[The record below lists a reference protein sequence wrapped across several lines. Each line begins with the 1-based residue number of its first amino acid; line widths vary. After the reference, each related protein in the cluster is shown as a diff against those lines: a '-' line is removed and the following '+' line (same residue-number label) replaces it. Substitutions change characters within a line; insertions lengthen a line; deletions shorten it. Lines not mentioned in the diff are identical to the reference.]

1 MFQKNKAFEEDIEK
15 MATMKKKYLEII
27 NALKKRCTDNKE
39 DISRLEKEKT
49 DLGTEVNKNK
59 EESKKNLEDRDK
71 FRELCLQYEN
81 KIESLESKV
90 EALEMAAK
98 TKPREVR
105 LLNDDQPSTSQP
117 KLAVSG
123 QQRTDSS
130 SKGSGDRPS
139 ANIKPQPQRTPQA
152 TIRPTPQP
160 VAPQTTVVHVQPMQ
174 SVQSSG
180 NDTSSAIDQ
189 IPQPSTSVPTGS
201 VFGIAN
207 PQNSA
212 RVAPQVRTVGEISS
226 VQTPPHAQEF
236 AMHTSA
242 ASSTTIDIITTTADN
257 SGMVQNT
264 DGATASTTSALVL
277 PLTSRT
283 PINLPISNSERGG
296 DTTAAIQPYNL
307 HPSYGGNLGSTAPYL
322 NVTTPIAQV
331 SPDQQQQEISS
342 SSAQQSQISAPLIGP
357 YSTSGRPATSFGVN
371 RGESGPA
378 DSSFASTA
386 KRNRDSLTSS
396 DEEHSGG
403 KRARVLPT
411 SSADDNVSRPMTS
424 STSQHR
430 LATEESNEVDPV
442 IIPSGAYND
451 SVASSSAANM
461 VLPEIPIA
469 VYDAIAA
476 ISSSASDLSSVTS
489 AEVLSQHTRSVSQND
504 NEADAFQVDFR
515 GSSAE
520 DYEGGSQ
527 NIQTIGVAA
536 DSNTCTSIEP
546 SVIESG
552 QYEEIEE
559 TIGTTDDTND
569 DDECEVG
576 EISAR
581 EEYEGEEMGYM
592 DDTNE
597 QDEDGESDD
606 EDNDEDDVICLSGGE
621 NDAEPQFASLEPHD
635 SLLQNEDNQ
644 QEINELEQDEFNA
657 YVEEPMQSSSTIG
670 GHVEVIGSD
679 FPAEHSSEGGFIVST
694 EQPFVVAQSETYN
707 IEAMESSSG
716 QPASGMHANNDNLVW
731 TKSPDRV
738 QNVGNLEVDTSEPPS
753 PASDTLALRSVTPGD
768 SNDAAVTSSGTVVE
782 PETSETPQLRS
793 IENVARKSTRPS
805 RPRLRRNPTSNTHGS
820 GGNGADDA
828 SNP

>member
-1 MFQKNKAFEEDIEK
+1 MEL
-15 MATMKKKYLEII
+15 TKKKYLDVI
-27 NALKKRCTDNKE
+27 NALKKRYKD
-39 DISRLEKEKT
+39 DLGRMEKEKN
-49 DLGTEVNKNK
+49 DLSGEVAQKQ
-59 EESKKNLEDRDK
+59 EESTKNLEERDK

-81 KIESLESKV
+81 KIENLESKV

-105 LLNDDQPSTSQP
+105 LGNDDQPSTSQP

-160 VAPQTTVVHVQPMQ
+160 VAPQTAVVHVQPMQ

-180 NDTSSAIDQ
+180 NDTSSTPDQ

-201 VFGIAN
+201 VFGILN

-212 RVAPQVRTVGEISS
+212 RVAPQVRTVGEITS

-236 AMHTSA
+236 AIHTSA
-242 ASSTTIDIITTTADN
+242 ASSTTIDIITTSADN
-257 SGMVQNT
+257 TGIVQST
-264 DGATASTTSALVL
+264 DGVTASTASALVM
-277 PLTSRT
+277 PLTRT

-307 HPSYGGNLGSTAPYL
+307 HPSYGTNLSSAPYV
-322 NVTTPIAQV
+322 NVTTPLSQV
-331 SPDQQQQEISS
+331 SPDQQQQQEISS
-342 SSAQQSQISAPLIGP
+342 SSTQQAQLNAPLIGP
-357 YSTSGRPATSFGVN
+357 YSTSGRPTASTSYGVN

-378 DSSFASTA
+378 DSSFVSSAA
-386 KRNRDSLTSS
+386 GKRNRESLTSS

-411 SSADDNVSRPMTS
+411 SSADDNVSRTITPGN
-424 STSQHR
+424 SQNR
-430 LATEESNEVDPV
+430 PGNDESNEVDPV
-442 IIPSGAYND
+442 IIPSGAYNEP
-451 SVASSSAANM
+451 VQSSSANTMGAM

-476 ISSSASDLSSVTS
+476 ISSSAPDLSSVSS
-489 AEVLSQHTRSVSQND
+489 AEVPSRNPRSVPQND
-504 NEADAFQVDFR
+504 NEADVFQVDFR
-515 GSSAE
+515 GTSSE
-520 DYEGGSQ
+520 DYEGGTQ
-527 NIQTIGVAA
+527 TIQTFGVAA
-536 DSNTCTSIEP
+536 DSNTNSSVEP

-559 TIGTTDDTND
+559 TIGTTEETNE

-576 EISAR
+576 ELSAPE

-592 DDTNE
+592 DDAND
-597 QDEDGESDD
+597 QDEEGES
-606 EDNDEDDVICLSGGE
+606 EEEDDDDDGVICLNEGE

-635 SLLQNEDNQ
+635 ALLQNEDNQ
-644 QEINELEQDEFNA
+644 QEINELDQDEFNA
-657 YVEEPMQSSSTIG
+657 YVEEPLQSNTMR

-679 FPAEHSSEGGFIVST
+679 FTAEHSSEGGFIVST
-694 EQPFVVAQSETYN
+694 EQQPFVVAQSETYN

-716 QPASGMHANNDNLVW
+716 QPASGMHANSDNLVW

-738 QNVGNLEVDTSEPPS
+738 QNVANLEVDTSEPQS
-753 PASDTLALRSVTPGD
+753 PASDNLALRSVTPGEN
-768 SNDAAVTSSGTVVE
+768 NDAAVTSSGTVVE

-805 RPRLRRNPTSNTHGS
+805 RPRLRRNPAGNVPGS
-820 GGNGADDA
+820 GGNGTDE
-828 SNP
+828 SPMGNL